1 MNQKEKRKNLQE
13 EAQDSFYNI
22 TKAASSTDCTGLVP
36 SGILDE
42 AESESYSELYAIHPP
57 KASKDGE
64 ED

>member
-36 SGILDE
+36 SGIL